1 MRIRVRAF
9 LTAREALGGQKAVT
23 LNVKEA
29 TIADLLQELSIQF
42 GESFEQ
48 MFFDPQSGAIS
59 EQIAILVNG
68 RHYTHLPHRLDTPL
82 QDGDDVALFPPIA
95 GG

>member
-9 LTAREALGGQKAVT
+9 LTAREVLGGQKTVMIDV
-23 LNVKEA
+23 NEA
-29 TIADLLQELSIQF
+29 TIADLLQQLSIQF

-48 MFFDPQSGAIS
+48 MFFDSQSGAIS
-59 EQIAILVNG
+59 EQVAVLVNG
-68 RHYTHLPHRLDTPL
+68 RHYAHLPHRLNTAL
-82 QDGDDVALFPPIA
+82 EDGDDVALFPPIA

>member
-9 LTAREALGGQKAVT
+9 LTTREALGGQKAVT

>member
-1 MRIRVRAF
+1 M
-9 LTAREALGGQKAVT
+9 T

>member
-1 MRIRVRAF
+1 